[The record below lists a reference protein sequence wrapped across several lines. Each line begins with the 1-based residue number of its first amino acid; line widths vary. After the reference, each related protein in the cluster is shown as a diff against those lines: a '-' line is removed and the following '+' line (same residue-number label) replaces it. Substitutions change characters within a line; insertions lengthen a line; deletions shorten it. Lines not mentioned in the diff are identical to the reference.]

1 MIPPR
6 PVVTCSVLVLLA
18 ACASAGKRL
27 EQGLEAERAGSFY
40 EASMRYVEALEKD
53 ADLTQ
58 ARERL
63 VEAGDSAV
71 VAGLIDVEADLRAGD
86 DVAAAE
92 GFRILDRLLARAR
105 SVGVRIPVP
114 DDYALRRRQTFD
126 GAIEAL
132 LDASRSDGER
142 ERWGAARSALTR
154 IRRDFDASA
163 EQRRR
168 SEEAEALLL
177 LDWADAE
184 AESGHLRR
192 SYDLAEEAL
201 GAADPP
207 PDRLAEA
214 AEALQARAVAEG
226 SRAIAVLEV
235 TATAPVRDRM
245 ESDLDRQL
253 SDLLEL
259 NHWREPPLFVL
270 VVDPVLV
277 RQAVR
282 RRAPPGTPLRAGR
295 ILDDVGADFG
305 VIIELTDLA
314 VSERDIR
321 REVHEARTA
330 DGRRT
335 SWTEERGTLSVTL
348 ETRVTVVDGS
358 GRRVLDAR
366 RRADQSGRF
375 ERGIYRGDPRELD
388 LSRGERLLFDPLAL
402 RRARAEIEQKVVEV
416 LAEHVADQVFSGV
429 LAHIP

>member
-1 MIPPR
+1 MISPR
-6 PVVTCSVLVLLA
+6 PVATIAVLVLLSG
-18 ACASAGKRL
+18 CASAGKRL
-27 EQGLEAERAGSFY
+27 EQGLEAERTGSFY

-53 ADLTQ
+53 AELVQ

-71 VAGLIDVEADLRAGD
+71 VAGLTGIEADLRAGD
-86 DVAAAE
+86 EVGAAE
-92 GFRILDRLLARAR
+92 GFRTLDRLVDRAR
-105 SVGVRIPVP
+105 SVGTRIPVP
-114 DDYALRRRQTFD
+114 DDYADRRREAFD

-132 LDASRSDGER
+132 LDASRSDAER

-154 IRRDFDASA
+154 IRRDYVPSA
-163 EQRRR
+163 EQRRQ
-168 SEEAEALLL
+168 SEEAEAYLL

-184 AESGHLRR
+184 AASGHLRR
-192 SYDLAEEAL
+192 SYDLAGEAL
-201 GAADPP
+201 DAAYPP
-207 PDRLAEA
+207 PEQVADA

-226 SRAIAVLEV
+226 SRAVAVLEV

-245 ESDLDRQL
+245 EGDLDRQL

-270 VVDPVLV
+270 VADPVLV

-282 RRAPPGTPLRAGR
+282 RWAPPGTPLRAGR
-295 ILDDVGADFG
+295 ILDDLGADFG
-305 VIIELTDLA
+305 VIIELTDLTI
-314 VSERDIR
+314 SERDLR

-330 DGRRT
+330 DGRVT
-335 SWTEERGTLSVTL
+335 SWTEERGTLSLAL
-348 ETRVTVVDGS
+348 ETRVTVVDAS

-366 RRADQSGRF
+366 RRADGSGRF

-388 LSRGERLLFDPLAL
+388 LSRGERLLFDPLTL
-402 RRARAEIEQKVVEV
+402 RRARADIEQRVVEE
-416 LAEHVADQVFSGV
+416 LAERVADQVFSGV